1 MKPTQ
6 HAPIGTTATTGAR
19 NWQTTKNQQHYADE
33 HERIF
38 GPRKKRP
45 GLTVTVWRDG
55 KRKEYRNAEKL
66 SPSECGIRMRKTGI
80 CQ

>member
-19 NWQTTKNQQHYADE
+19 NWQTTRNTERYASE

-38 GPRKKRP
+38 GPRKKAP
-45 GLTVTVWRDG
+45 GLTVVVYRNG
-55 KRKEYRNAEKL
+55 KAEEYRNAEKL
-66 SPSECGIRMRKTGI
+66 APSDLGIKLRVTGI
-80 CQ
+80 C